1 MYKEITPNIMVE
13 NVKETLDFYK
23 DYLGF
28 EVVLT
33 VPEQGETL
41 DFAIVRKDEISIMFE
56 SKTSLSKEYPTL
68 EINEIKPSFTL
79 FIVVSNVE
87 DLYNHL
93 KDKVK
98 IAKELHQTF
107 YGKLEFAIFDNNNNI
122 LTIAC

>member
-13 NVKETLDFYK
+13 NVKDTIAFYK
-23 DYLGF
+23 NYLGF

-33 VPEQGETL
+33 VPEKSETL
-41 DFAIVRKDEISIMFE
+41 DFAIVKKDEISIMFE
-56 SKTSLSKEYPTL
+56 ARTSLCKEYPTL
-68 EINEIKPSFTL
+68 NSNEIKPSFTL

-87 DLYNHL
+87 ELYNSL

-98 IAKELHQTF
+98 IAKEIHQTF
-107 YGKLEFAIFDNNNNI
+107 YGRLEFAIFDNNNNI